1 MSDLKSWTEADASE
15 AGAVLVRYAKALE
28 ARIETRVRNWEIYAA
43 VYSEQLET
51 SLRPSRQRYLQ
62 QPTAARN
69 ANLTFNVARSLV
81 ETEHATVTDAQP
93 RPTFITEDGNQP
105 EQDKAIELQRAID
118 GIFSDLRAF
127 ETFERCE
134 LDKCVL
140 GTGVWKTH
148 GVLGRPAIDRKLIA
162 NILVDEDLLG
172 AGEDP
177 KQIIE
182 RMEVSRSA
190 TLIYFQDQI
199 KKNPDIKKAIMDAP
213 ALTTSANGAL
223 RADLICIYDAYTEPL
238 DEENPGKH
246 VMAVENYDEAL
257 FEEPWT
263 KPRLPYTFLFWQRP
277 TTGFYGIGIIE
288 QVIGI
293 QVEINRFYR
302 NISTALKRWGGVTC
316 LLPVDGK
323 INTQQWT
330 NAPEGKFIPYNAQAG
345 QPVYLNGPKLSPEE
359 IQWLNFQIENAYKV
373 TGIPQNTAFAQRE
386 AGIPSAQGQ
395 REISQK
401 AAARLSPQSKGYE
414 RAIVNTAWLM
424 DDVLRELVE
433 AGEKLE
439 ISTADQGALHKVNLP
454 KALSL
459 KPGTYKIDIF
469 AGNLLSRHPASKRE
483 EVQEYAK
490 AGVFTPEEVKAL
502 IINPDVT
509 AALDKPI
516 DVRGIYRRQIKKA
529 LDQGT
534 YTRPEA
540 FWPSKELGVK
550 LYSDALFE
558 NQANNAPTDKL
569 QILRDWLIAMRDIMR
584 PPAKEDQ
591 PANDATPDQA
601 PPPPNAA
608 QQPPQQ
614 EAA

>member
-1 MSDLKSWTEADASE
+1 MSDLKSWTEADDDE
-15 AGAVLVRYAKALE
+15 AGGLLVRYAHAIE
-28 ARIETRVRNWEIYAA
+28 ARIEMRVRNMEVYAA

-51 SLRPSRQRYLQ
+51 CLRPSRQRYLQ
-62 QPTAARN
+62 QPTGARN
-69 ANLTFNVARSLV
+69 ANLTFNVGRSLV

-93 RPTFITEDGNQP
+93 RPTILTEDGNQP

-118 GIFSDLRAF
+118 GVFSDLRAY

-134 LDKCVL
+134 LDKGVL

-148 GVLGRPAIDRKLIA
+148 SVLGRPAIDRKLIA

-172 AGEDP
+172 AGEEP
-177 KQIIE
+177 QQIIE
-182 RMEVSRSA
+182 RMEVSRA
-190 TLIYFQDQI
+190 AMLVYFADEI
-199 KKNPDIKKAIMDAP
+199 KKHGKLKQAILDAP
-213 ALTTSANGAL
+213 AVTTSAKGAL
-223 RADLICIYDAYTEPL
+223 RADLIAVYDAYTLPI
-238 DEENPGKH
+238 DEDHPGTH
-246 VMAVENYDEAL
+246 AMAIENYEPVI
-257 FEEPWT
+257 FIEPWT
-263 KPRLPYTFLFWQRP
+263 KPRHPYTFIFWQRP

-288 QVIGI
+288 QVLGI

-316 LLPVDGK
+316 LLPTLSK
-323 INTQQWT
+323 INTQLWT
-330 NAPEGKFIPYNAQAG
+330 NAPEGKYIPFESTG
-345 QPVYLNGPKLSPEE
+345 GTPVFMNGPKLSPEE
-359 IQWLNFQIENAYKV
+359 MQWLSFQIENAYKV

-414 RAIVNTAWLM
+414 RGIVNTMWLM
-424 DDVLRELVE
+424 DDVIRDLVE
-433 AGEKLE
+433 RGEKLE
-439 ISTADQGALHKVNLP
+439 ISTADQGALHKVNID
-454 KALSL
+454 KAISL
-459 KPGTYKIDIF
+459 KPGSYKFDIF

-490 AGVFTPEEVKAL
+490 AGVFTPDEVKSL
-502 IINPDVT
+502 ILNPDV
-509 AALDKPI
+509 ASALDKPI
-516 DVRGIYRRQIKKA
+516 DVRGIYRRQIKTA
-529 LDQGT
+529 LDTGK

-558 NQANNAPTDKL
+558 NQANNAPKERL
-569 QILRDWLIAMRDIMR
+569 QVLRDWLVAMKDIMVPPDAPPT
-584 PPAKEDQ
+584 PPA
-591 PANDATPDQA
+591 PAQA
-601 PPPPNAA
+601 PPPPEAA
-608 QQPPQQ
+608 QQPSQQ